1 MDIFELSGL
10 WNCGWVGSVSIS
22 TVLLLHTF
30 KWFWAKTFAHQK
42 QGSNNV
48 QITFLW
54 ARRNWNF
61 RIRIINIFIS
71 TRIICNAEGDFT
83 YMQENFKHTKYVHA
97 TFYIIWTFL
106 WINYLAKT
114 SIYYKNH
121 VLYID
126 NSDEKSRFYEYEKKM
141 NEREKEPYFPRK
153 KMDATFPYILFVPH
167 I

>member
-1 MDIFELSGL
+1 M
-10 WNCGWVGSVSIS
+10 
-22 TVLLLHTF
+22 
-30 KWFWAKTFAHQK
+30 
-42 QGSNNV
+42 
-48 QITFLW
+48 
-54 ARRNWNF
+54 RNWNF
-61 RIRIINIFIS
+61 KIRTINIFIS

-141 NEREKEPYFPRK
+141 NEREREGTIFSAKKNGCYVSIYLVRSPYLILPTRK
-153 KMDATFPYILFVPH
+153 VNLRVFRFSWCALIQNL
-167 I
+167 

>member
-1 MDIFELSGL
+1 M
-10 WNCGWVGSVSIS
+10 
-22 TVLLLHTF
+22 
-30 KWFWAKTFAHQK
+30 
-42 QGSNNV
+42 
-48 QITFLW
+48 
-54 ARRNWNF
+54 RNWNF

-141 NEREKEPYFPRK
+141 NERERRNHIFREKNGCYVSIYLVRSPYLILPTRK
-153 KMDATFPYILFVPH
+153 VNLRVFRFSWCALIQNL
-167 I
+167 